1 MELYGDISTGAMF
14 KSGTPT
20 QMTAVA
26 SFDRVANYEVHLSKI
41 TSTGDVNGSVSIF
54 LDASDVL
61 VLGRHTNL
69 FHLLVSFN

>member
-26 SFDRVANYEVHLSKI
+26 SFDRVANYEVYLSKI
-41 TSTGDVNGSVSIF
+41 TSAGDVNGSVSIF

-69 FHLLVSFN
+69 FHLLVCLK